1 MNQIERRLPS
11 AGRIRFGEKGP
22 RGEPR
27 KLDVFRFTSSDEA
40 AIREIAALYGGTPE
54 PWTTQAGQW
63 QVKTQAKEIP
73 VILPPN
79 ALGDGPT
86 YELWSGGGCIRRCDG
101 EMALIPRS
109 TGEGAELAEVP
120 CVCVAGGKLE
130 CKPITRL
137 VVLLPEIKFG
147 GGWRIE
153 STGWNAAQ
161 ELPGMVE
168 MISSLQDRGLLRAT
182 LALEARTSKLGGKTR
197 NFMVPVLRPAVS
209 VDAILSGAGRVAAL
223 GSAAAA
229 TAPRELGE
237 RARQE
242 SSPGSP
248 RPGDRATVQ
257 ARAGMESISDQGG
270 RLSSGKVLGEGAGD
284 RKEPEPSEAEVGG
297 LQTVRTP
304 SPDDLVVDAE
314 IVTEE
319 QVKARRKMHA
329 LLRDCKL
336 GTPERHALVKRIT
349 NGRVELSNDLD
360 ESGLELMVSALQ
372 AIKDGHALFDGVDA
386 DGMAI
391 VSRK

>member
-1 MNQIERRLPS
+1 MPMSQIERRLPT
-11 AGRIRFGEKGP
+11 AGRIRFGEKAPNGA
-22 RGEPR
+22 PR
-27 KLDVFRFTSSDEA
+27 KLDVFRFTSSDET
-40 AIREIAALYGGTPE
+40 AIREIAARYGGTPE
-54 PWTTQAGQW
+54 PWAAQVGQW
-63 QVKTQAKEIP
+63 QVKTHAKEIP

-101 EMALIPRS
+101 ETALIPRS

-120 CVCVAGGKLE
+120 CVCVAAGKLD
-130 CKPITRL
+130 CKPTTRL
-137 VVLLPEIKFG
+137 VVLLPEVKFG

-182 LALEARTSKLGGKTR
+182 LALEPRTSKLGGKTR

-209 VDAILSGAGRVAAL
+209 VDAILSGEGRVAAL
-223 GSAAAA
+223 GAAPQNRLDAA
-229 TAPRELGE
+229 GAAMVEDQLRRERDLPE
-237 RARQE
+237 I
-242 SSPGSP
+242 PIF
-248 RPGDRATVQ
+248 
-257 ARAGMESISDQGG
+257 ARAADMAPGPDGKVSF
-270 RLSSGKVLGEGAGD
+270 KVLGEGAGD
-284 RKEPEPSEAEVGG
+284 REASEPSEAEVGG
-297 LQTVRTP
+297 LQSVTTP

-349 NGRVELSNDLD
+349 NGRVDSSNDLD
-360 ESGLELMVSALQ
+360 ETGLELMISALQ
-372 AIKDGHALFDGVDA
+372 AIKDGDALFDGVDA

-391 VSRK
+391 VSRKVE